1 MKALLRLKNGRI
13 SLSNCSEVK
22 YMKDKTMLF
31 QIESKDSKEVQKV
44 LKEVY
49 RSLKERGYNPTDQ
62 IVGYLISGDL
72 GYISS
77 YQDARRKMQSLDRS
91 KVVEVLLDNF
101 LRG

>member
-1 MKALLRLKNGRI
+1 
-13 SLSNCSEVK
+13 
-22 YMKDKTMLF
+22 MLF

>member
-1 MKALLRLKNGRI
+1 
-13 SLSNCSEVK
+13 
-22 YMKDKTMLF
+22 MKDKTMLF

-101 LRG
+101 LSG

>member
-1 MKALLRLKNGRI
+1 
-13 SLSNCSEVK
+13 
-22 YMKDKTMLF
+22 MKDKTMLF
-31 QIESKDSKEVQKV
+31 QIESKNSKEVQQV
-44 LKEVY
+44 LKDVY
-49 RSLKERGYNPTDQ
+49 LSLKERGYNPTDQ

>member
-1 MKALLRLKNGRI
+1 
-13 SLSNCSEVK
+13 
-22 YMKDKTMLF
+22 MKDKTMLF
-31 QIESKDSKEVQKV
+31 QIESKNSKEVQKV

-49 RSLKERGYNPTDQ
+49 LSLKERGYNPTDQ

-77 YQDARRKMQSLDRS
+77 YQDARRKMQSLDHS
-91 KVVEVLLDNF
+91 KVVEVLLDSF

>member
-1 MKALLRLKNGRI
+1 
-13 SLSNCSEVK
+13 
-22 YMKDKTMLF
+22 MKDKTMLF

-49 RSLKERGYNPTDQ
+49 LSLKERGYNPTDQ

>member
-1 MKALLRLKNGRI
+1 
-13 SLSNCSEVK
+13 
-22 YMKDKTMLF
+22 MKDKTMLF
-31 QIESKDSKEVQKV
+31 QIESKDSKEVQKI

-49 RSLKERGYNPTDQ
+49 LSLKERGYNPTDQ

-91 KVVEVLLDNF
+91 KVVEVLLNSF

>member
-1 MKALLRLKNGRI
+1 
-13 SLSNCSEVK
+13 
-22 YMKDKTMLF
+22 MKDKTMLL

>member
-1 MKALLRLKNGRI
+1 
-13 SLSNCSEVK
+13 
-22 YMKDKTMLF
+22 MKDKTMLF
-31 QIESKDSKEVQKV
+31 QIESKNSKEVQKV

-49 RSLKERGYNPTDQ
+49 LSLKERGYNPTDQ

>member
-1 MKALLRLKNGRI
+1 
-13 SLSNCSEVK
+13 
-22 YMKDKTMLF
+22 MKDKTILF